1 MEFLYF
7 LEGLRNPFLD
17 AVMQLITRLGE
28 ETAFM
33 AVAVFFLWCVD
44 KYKGYYLLMVGF
56 LGTQINQLLKVSFRI
71 ERPWVLD
78 PEFTV
83 VQSAVPEATGYSFPS
98 GHTQSAVGTFGGV
111 ARCVKRRW
119 IRIVCIAVCLLV
131 PLSRMY
137 LGVHT
142 LADTITSVV
151 IALVLVFSFY
161 PLIARASA
169 RPKVMWI
176 LLAAIVAWSAGQIL
190 FMELFPFPEEASGE
204 ELFNGLENSYKM
216 MGAVL
221 GFVAAFWLDRRYIRY
236 ETGGCWWVQLIKW
249 IVGLG
254 LVVALQVLAGKLL
267 GFLPVLIR
275 QLTSYFLLTVFAGAI
290 WPLSFKYLRR
300 LEGKKSGDA

>member
-17 AVMQLITRLGE
+17 AVMQLITRIGE

-119 IRIVCIAVCLLV
+119 IRIACIAVCLLV

-176 LLAAIVAWSAGQIL
+176 LLAAIVAWSSIERLRCRMPMPPHSTNRATST
-190 FMELFPFPEEASGE
+190 PATPSAVPCSSVSRAS
-204 ELFNGLENSYKM
+204 SSSATAPPRSRRSKT
-216 MGAVL
+216 ARSPRRVRC
-221 GFVAAFWLDRRYIRY
+221 VASSWRPSPALS
-236 ETGGCWWVQLIKW
+236 TVWWHN
-249 IVGLG
+249 
-254 LVVALQVLAGKLL
+254 ACC
-267 GFLPVLIR
+267 P
-275 QLTSYFLLTVFAGAI
+275 
-290 WPLSFKYLRR
+290 
-300 LEGKKSGDA
+300 